1 MSAQPLNASSTLQLA
16 KSPTPRTPRKN
27 GRWKDGLRIRAAIPN
42 WVYVALS
49 VSGFLLPLIVW
60 QVVAASGWVGSLF
73 LPSPLDV
80 VHSFSDWLHNG
91 LSDDTFISIYRVVMG
106 FVLAAIIGVPLGLYI
121 GAYKWFEALLQ
132 PVNDFVRYMPASAFI
147 PLVLLWVG
155 IGEGSKIAIIVIGV
169 IFQIIVMVADAVR
182 RVPENYLEVAYTLGA
197 TQGEVLSLVIWRGIL
212 PELLDILRINMGWA
226 WTYLV
231 VAEMVAANSGL
242 GFQIL
247 QSQRFLNTPKIF
259 VGIFIIGLIG
269 LLFDLAFRWA
279 YRLAFPWKRV

>member
-1 MSAQPLNASSTLQLA
+1 MSAAPLDSA
-16 KSPTPRTPRKN
+16 
-27 GRWKDGLRIRAAIPN
+27 DGLALGMHKPAPGGARWRERMRIRAAIPN
-42 WVYVALS
+42 WVYVLLS
-49 VSGFLLPLIVW
+49 VFGFLLPLLVW
-60 QVVAASGWVGSLF
+60 QLVAASGWVGALF
-73 LPSPLDV
+73 LPSPWAV
-80 VHSFSDWLHNG
+80 VHSFVDWTYNG
-91 LSDDTFISIYRVVMG
+91 LSDDTLISIYRVVMG
-106 FVLAAIIGVPLGLYI
+106 FVIAAVIGVPLGIYI

-132 PVNDFVRYMPASAFI
+132 PINDFVRYMPASAFI

-155 IGEGSKIAIIVIGV
+155 IGEGSKIAIIFIGV

-182 RVPENYLEVAYTLGA
+182 RVPENYLEVAYTMGA
-197 TQGEVLSLVIWRGIL
+197 TQGEVLGLVIWRSVL

-259 VGIFIIGLIG
+259 VGIFVIGLIG
-269 LLFDLAFRWA
+269 LLFDLAFRWI
-279 YRLAFPWKRV
+279 YRVVFPWKRA

>member
-1 MSAQPLNASSTLQLA
+1 MSAAPLDSA
-16 KSPTPRTPRKN
+16 
-27 GRWKDGLRIRAAIPN
+27 DGLALGMHKPASGGARWRERMRIRAAIPN
-42 WVYVALS
+42 WVYVLLS
-49 VSGFLLPLIVW
+49 VFGFLLPLLVW
-60 QVVAASGWVGSLF
+60 QLVAASGWVGALF
-73 LPSPLDV
+73 LPSPGAV
-80 VHSFSDWLHNG
+80 VHSFVDWTYNG
-91 LSDDTFISIYRVVMG
+91 LSDDTLISIYRVVMG
-106 FVLAAIIGVPLGLYI
+106 FVIAAVIGVPLGIYI

-132 PVNDFVRYMPASAFI
+132 PINDFVRYMPASAFI

-155 IGEGSKIAIIVIGV
+155 IGEGSKIAIIFIGV

-182 RVPENYLEVAYTLGA
+182 RVPENYLEVAYTMGA
-197 TQGEVLSLVIWRGIL
+197 TQGEVLGLVIWRSVL

-259 VGIFIIGLIG
+259 VGIFVIGLIG
-269 LLFDLAFRWA
+269 LLFDLAFRWI
-279 YRLAFPWKRV
+279 YRVVFPWKRA

>member
-1 MSAQPLNASSTLQLA
+1 
-16 KSPTPRTPRKN
+16 
-27 GRWKDGLRIRAAIPN
+27 
-42 WVYVALS
+42 
-49 VSGFLLPLIVW
+49 
-60 QVVAASGWVGSLF
+60 
-73 LPSPLDV
+73 
-80 VHSFSDWLHNG
+80 VHSFVDWTQNG
-91 LSDDTFISIYRVVMG
+91 LSNDTLISIYRVVMG
-106 FVLAAIIGVPLGLYI
+106 FVLAAAIGVPLGIYI

-155 IGEGSKIAIIVIGV
+155 IGEGSKIAIIFIGV

-182 RVPENYLEVAYTLGA
+182 RVPENYLEVAYTMGA
-197 TQGEVLSLVIWRGIL
+197 RQGEVMQLVIWRGIL

-269 LLFDLAFRWA
+269 LLFDLAFRWI

>member
-1 MSAQPLNASSTLQLA
+1 MSAQPLDAGSSLPLA
-16 KSPTPRTPRKN
+16 KSQTPPTDR
-27 GRWKDGLRIRAAIPN
+27 RWKDGLRIRATIPN
-42 WVYVALS
+42 WVYVAFS
-49 VSGFLLPLIVW
+49 VGGFLLPLIAW

-80 VHSFSDWLHNG
+80 VHSFGDWLHNG

-106 FVLAAIIGVPLGLYI
+106 FLLAALIGVPLGLYI
-121 GAYKWFEALLQ
+121 GAYTWFEALLQ

-182 RVPENYLEVAYTLGA
+182 RVPENYLEVAYTMGA
-197 TQGEVLSLVIWRGIL
+197 RQGEVLSLVIWRGIL

>member
-1 MSAQPLNASSTLQLA
+1 LPLAMQQTTRKAS
-16 KSPTPRTPRKN
+16 
-27 GRWKDGLRIRAAIPN
+27 RWKEGLRIRAAIPN
-42 WVYVALS
+42 WVYVTLS
-49 VSGFLLPLIVW
+49 VSGFLLPLVAW
-60 QVVAASGWVGSLF
+60 QIVAASGWVGSLF

-91 LSDDTFISIYRVVMG
+91 LLDDAFISIYRVVMG
-106 FVLAAIIGVPLGLYI
+106 FLLGAIIAVPLGLYI

-132 PVNDFVRYMPASAFI
+132 PINDFVRYMPASAFI

-155 IGEGSKIAIIVIGV
+155 IGEGSKISIIFIGV
-169 IFQIIVMVADAVR
+169 VFQIVVMVADAVR
-182 RVPENYLEVAYTLGA
+182 RVPENYLEVAYTMGA
-197 TQGEVLSLVIWRGIL
+197 SQGEVKSMVIWRSIL

-269 LLFDLAFRWA
+269 LLFDLAFRWI

>member
-1 MSAQPLNASSTLQLA
+1 MSAQPLDAGGSMPLATQPPASG
-16 KSPTPRTPRKN
+16 
-27 GRWKDGLRIRAAIPN
+27 GRRRRDRLRIRAAIPR
-42 WVYVALS
+42 WVYITLS
-49 VSGFLLPLIVW
+49 ISGFVLPLIVW
-60 QVVAASGWVGSLF
+60 QWVAASGWVGSLF

-80 VHSFSDWLHNG
+80 VRSFIDWTQNG
-91 LSDDTFISIYRVVMG
+91 LSNDTLISIYRVVMG
-106 FVLAAIIGVPLGLYI
+106 FVLAGAIGVPLGVYI

-155 IGEGSKIAIIVIGV
+155 IGEGSKIAIIFIGV
-169 IFQIIVMVADAVR
+169 IFQIIVMVADTVR
-182 RVPENYLEVAYTLGA
+182 RLPDNYLEVAYTLGA
-197 TQGEVLSLVIWRGIL
+197 RQGEVMQLVIWRGIM

-259 VGIFIIGLIG
+259 VGIFVIGLIG
-269 LLFDLAFRWA
+269 LLFDLAFRWI
-279 YRLAFPWKRV
+279 YRLAFPWKRT

>member
-1 MSAQPLNASSTLQLA
+1 MSAQPLEAGAALPQLPQPRASGA
-16 KSPTPRTPRKN
+16 R
-27 GRWKDGLRIRAAIPN
+27 RWKERMRIRATIPKG
-42 WVYVALS
+42 VYVLLS
-49 VSGFLLPLIVW
+49 VCGFLLPLITW
-60 QVVAASGWVGSLF
+60 QLVASSGWVGSLF
-73 LPSPLDV
+73 LPSPADV
-80 VHSFSDWLHNG
+80 VRSFADWMRNG
-91 LSDDTFISIYRVVMG
+91 LSGDTFISIYRVVMG
-106 FVLAAIIGVPLGLYI
+106 FCIAAIIGVPLGLYI

-132 PVNDFVRYMPASAFI
+132 PINDFVRYMPASAFI

-155 IGEGSKIAIIVIGV
+155 IGEGSKIAIIFIGV
-169 IFQIIVMVADAVR
+169 IFQVIVMVADAVR
-182 RVPENYLEVAYTLGA
+182 RVPENYLEVAYTMGA
-197 TQGEVLSLVIWRGIL
+197 TQGEVLGLVVWRGIL

-259 VGIFIIGLIG
+259 VGIFVIGLIG

-279 YRLAFPWKRV
+279 YRLAFPWKRA

>member
-1 MSAQPLNASSTLQLA
+1 MSAQPLSAPGATAQAKASAPSAASSWRQ
-16 KSPTPRTPRKN
+16 R
-27 GRWKDGLRIRAAIPN
+27 LRIRASIPR
-42 WVYVALS
+42 WVYITLS
-49 VSGFLLPLIVW
+49 VCGFVVPLLVW
-60 QVVAASGWVGSLF
+60 QVVAGSGWVQPLF
-73 LPSPLDV
+73 LPSPMDV
-80 VHSFSDWLHNG
+80 VHSFVDWVGNG
-91 LSDDTFISIYRVVMG
+91 LSDDTLISIYRVVMG
-106 FVLAAIIGVPLGLYI
+106 FVIAAAIGVPLGIYI

-155 IGEGSKIAIIVIGV
+155 IGEGSKIAIIFIGV

-182 RVPENYLEVAYTLGA
+182 RVPENYLEVAYTMGA
-197 TQGEVLSLVIWRGIL
+197 RQGEVMQLVIWRGIL

-269 LLFDLAFRWA
+269 LLFDLAFRWI
-279 YRLAFPWKRV
+279 YRLAFPWKRA

>member
-1 MSAQPLNASSTLQLA
+1 MSAAPLDSA
-16 KSPTPRTPRKN
+16 
-27 GRWKDGLRIRAAIPN
+27 DGLALGMHKPTSGGARWRERMRIRAAIPN
-42 WVYVALS
+42 WAYVSLS
-49 VSGFLLPLIVW
+49 VFGFLLPLLVW
-60 QVVAASGWVGSLF
+60 QLVASSGWVGALF
-73 LPSPLDV
+73 LPSPGAV
-80 VHSFSDWLHNG
+80 VHSFGDWVHNG
-91 LSDDTFISIYRVVMG
+91 LSDDTLISIYRVVMG
-106 FVLAAIIGVPLGLYI
+106 FAIAAIIGVPLGIYI

-132 PVNDFVRYMPASAFI
+132 PINDFVRYMPASAFI

-155 IGEGSKIAIIVIGV
+155 IGEGSKIAIIFIGV

-182 RVPENYLEVAYTLGA
+182 RVPENYLEVAYTMGA
-197 TQGEVLSLVIWRGIL
+197 TQGEVLGLVIWRSVL

-259 VGIFIIGLIG
+259 VGIFVIGLIG
-269 LLFDLAFRWA
+269 LLFDLAFRWI
-279 YRLAFPWKRV
+279 YRMVFPWKRA

>member
-1 MSAQPLNASSTLQLA
+1 MNATRPQAGPDAAPAVPLAALPNW
-16 KSPTPRTPRKN
+16 RER
-27 GRWKDGLRIRAAIPN
+27 LRIRAGIPRGA
-42 WVYVALS
+42 YVGLS
-49 VSGFLLPLIVW
+49 VAGFVVPLLAW
-60 QVVAASGWVGSLF
+60 QLVAGSGWVQPLF
-73 LPSPLDV
+73 LPTPMDV
-80 VHSFSDWLHNG
+80 VHSVRDWSRDG
-91 LSDDTFISIYRVVMG
+91 LAGDTLISIYRVVMG
-106 FVLAAIIGVPLGLYI
+106 FVIAALMGVPLGIYI

-155 IGEGSKIAIIVIGV
+155 IGEGSKIAIIFIGV

-182 RVPENYLEVAYTLGA
+182 RVPENYLEVAYTMGA
-197 TQGEVLSLVIWRGIL
+197 RQGEVMELVIWRSIL

-259 VGIFIIGLIG
+259 VGIFVIGLIG
-269 LLFDLAFRWA
+269 LLFDLAFRWI
-279 YRLAFPWKRV
+279 YRLAFPWKRA

>member
-1 MSAQPLNASSTLQLA
+1 MSAAPLDSA
-16 KSPTPRTPRKN
+16 
-27 GRWKDGLRIRAAIPN
+27 DGLALGMHKPASGGARWRERMRIRAAIPN
-42 WVYVALS
+42 WAYVLLS
-49 VSGFLLPLIVW
+49 VFGFLLPLLVW
-60 QVVAASGWVGSLF
+60 QLVAASGWVGALF
-73 LPSPLDV
+73 LPSPGAV
-80 VHSFSDWLHNG
+80 VHSFVDWTHNG
-91 LSDDTFISIYRVVMG
+91 LSDDTLISIYRVVMG
-106 FVLAAIIGVPLGLYI
+106 FVIAAVIGVPLGIYI

-132 PVNDFVRYMPASAFI
+132 PINDFVRYMPASAFI

-155 IGEGSKIAIIVIGV
+155 IGEGSKIAIIFIGV

-182 RVPENYLEVAYTLGA
+182 RVPENYLEVAYTMGA
-197 TQGEVLSLVIWRGIL
+197 TQGEVLGLVIWRSVL

-259 VGIFIIGLIG
+259 VGIFVIGLIG
-269 LLFDLAFRWA
+269 LLFDLAFRWI
-279 YRLAFPWKRV
+279 YRLVFPWKRA

>member
-1 MSAQPLNASSTLQLA
+1 MSAQHLDAGRSVPLAAQIA
-16 KSPTPRTPRKN
+16 GPG
-27 GRWKDGLRIRAAIPN
+27 GRSWQTRLRIRATIPR
-42 WVYVALS
+42 WVYITLS
-49 VSGFLLPLIVW
+49 ISGFVLPLIVW
-60 QVVAASGWVGSLF
+60 QWVAASGWVGSLF

-80 VHSFSDWLHNG
+80 VHSFVDWTQNG
-91 LSDDTFISIYRVVMG
+91 LSSDTLISIYRVVMG
-106 FVLAAIIGVPLGLYI
+106 FVLAAAIGVPLGIYI

-155 IGEGSKIAIIVIGV
+155 IGEGSKIAIIFIGV

-182 RVPENYLEVAYTLGA
+182 RVPENYLEVAYTMGA
-197 TQGEVLSLVIWRGIL
+197 RQGEVMQLVIWRGIL

-269 LLFDLAFRWA
+269 LLFDLAFRWI
-279 YRLAFPWKRV
+279 YRLAFPWKRA